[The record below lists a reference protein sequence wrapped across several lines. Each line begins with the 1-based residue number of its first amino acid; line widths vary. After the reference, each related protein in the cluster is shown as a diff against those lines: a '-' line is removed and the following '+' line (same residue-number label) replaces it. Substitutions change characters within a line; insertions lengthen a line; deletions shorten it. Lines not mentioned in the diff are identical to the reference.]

1 MKKGYTV
8 LEMILV
14 LTVISVIVL
23 ITIPNITQKRDI
35 IDHVGCNA
43 LVEVVNSQILLYEL
57 DNGYEPGSIY
67 DLIDGEYL
75 TENQC
80 RCPDGTMIEIY
91 DGEAFAN

>member
-1 MKKGYTV
+1 
-8 LEMILV
+8 MILV

-23 ITIPNITQKRDI
+23 ITVPNIAQKKETI
-35 IDHVGCNA
+35 NHVGCNA

-57 DNGYEPGSIY
+57 DNGEKPGSIY

-80 RCPDGTMIEIY
+80 RCPDGSMVSISN
-91 DGEAFAN
+91 GEAVAN